1 MENPVFVEMLNS
13 EKNLLEDVYNVFF
26 GENYFLVVDELSKVA
41 CQTLHRQVD
50 AFLLDEY
57 ILELD
62 DVRMVDGLQDLD
74 FSD

>member
-1 MENPVFVEMLNS
+1 MLNS